1 MAFGDLLINRVLV
14 MSECKGNGAGYSG
27 GQVFFLF
34 LLFTFFAN
42 VNVVE
47 NLFCTHKMCLLK
59 NVRYLYIYIYIYLRS
74 VGKQEIMYY
83 ATCLFLSAEYDEK
96 WKN

>member
-27 GQVFFLF
+27 GQVSFLF
-34 LLFTFFAN
+34 LFFTFFAN

-59 NVRYLYIYIYIYLRS
+59 NVRYLYIYIYIFKVSREAGNHVLCHMS
-74 VGKQEIMYY
+74 FFI
-83 ATCLFLSAEYDEK
+83 C
-96 WKN
+96 